1 VGNRELME
9 MLEKQIR
16 LRGIGDSRVWKAF
29 ELVDRANFVPDS
41 EKDYAYEDRPI
52 PIGYG
57 QTTSQPA
64 MIAEMLA
71 EMDVREGE
79 KVLEVGAGSG
89 YLLAL
94 LYRLGAKPYGIERI
108 EELAS
113 GINGHLEKEK
123 IPPLPLKT
131 GDGSIGWQEEAPFDK
146 IVISAAA
153 PTLPPELADQL
164 KAGGIMVA
172 PIGNRS
178 LQRLTVIRKNREGV
192 ITVEQ
197 KTLCV
202 FVPLVMNTLI

>member
-1 VGNRELME
+1 MGNRELME
-9 MLEKQIR
+9 MLDRQIR

-29 ELVDRANFVPDS
+29 EMVDRANFVPES
-41 EKDYAYEDRPI
+41 EKDYAYQDRPLS
-52 PIGYG
+52 IGYG

-71 EMDVREGE
+71 ELEIGEGE

-94 LYRLGAKPYGIERI
+94 LYRLGANPYGIERI

-113 GINGHLEKEK
+113 RINGHLEKEK
-123 IPPLPLKT
+123 IPTLPIRT

-146 IVISAAA
+146 IIISAASQIV
-153 PTLPPELADQL
+153 PPELTDQL
-164 KAGGIMVA
+164 RPGGTMVA
-172 PIGNRS
+172 PIGNKS
-178 LQRLTVIRKNREGV
+178 LQRLTVIRKDKDGN

-202 FVPLVMNTLI
+202 FVPLVMNTVI